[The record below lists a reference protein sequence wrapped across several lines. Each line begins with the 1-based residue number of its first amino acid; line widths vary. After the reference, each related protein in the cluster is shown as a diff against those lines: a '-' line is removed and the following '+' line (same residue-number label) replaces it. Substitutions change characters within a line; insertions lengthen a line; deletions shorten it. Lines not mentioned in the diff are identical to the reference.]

1 MKILVF
7 CLLTLLAVS
16 VSGILKFP
24 RPFDGMES
32 GAEDHSQNRD
42 SQAVDEKDI
51 ESIDT
56 KWDTEIDYGRCSFK
70 QQFDTFSVALS
81 SSRHGPWKDE
91 SNGCDYPWDD
101 IPSPFHVDKVF
112 TLDFVARED
121 DIVVNHNGHH
131 FYTFKTGSCCGEIR
145 SMEISGN
152 IEVHAVHALSR

>member
-1 MKILVF
+1 M
-7 CLLTLLAVS
+7 S
-16 VSGILKFP
+16 SRSGITVGFSQTQFNVRTP
-24 RPFDGMES
+24 FSMPMNGFRRPQHIRIVGVCKAIPCRHNDFSVIFRSSYNE
-32 GAEDHSQNRD
+32 HLF
-42 SQAVDEKDI
+42 
-51 ESIDT
+51 
-56 KWDTEIDYGRCSFK
+56 SFK

>member
-56 KWDTEIDYGRCSFK
+56 KWDTEIDYGRCRSLYCWWQSTRRSPYAATLAPAPTK
-70 QQFDTFSVALS
+70 KIIWMNGGI
-81 SSRHGPWKDE
+81 HG
-91 SNGCDYPWDD
+91 
-101 IPSPFHVDKVF
+101 
-112 TLDFVARED
+112 
-121 DIVVNHNGHH
+121 
-131 FYTFKTGSCCGEIR
+131 
-145 SMEISGN
+145 
-152 IEVHAVHALSR
+152 